1 MLVVPKREKQIP
13 DELFCDNDALYLQVC
28 KYFLGV
34 ASFLEALTH
43 FDHAGNHV
51 LGCCGD
57 YGGEFAI

>member
-51 LGCCGD
+51 LG
-57 YGGEFAI
+57 